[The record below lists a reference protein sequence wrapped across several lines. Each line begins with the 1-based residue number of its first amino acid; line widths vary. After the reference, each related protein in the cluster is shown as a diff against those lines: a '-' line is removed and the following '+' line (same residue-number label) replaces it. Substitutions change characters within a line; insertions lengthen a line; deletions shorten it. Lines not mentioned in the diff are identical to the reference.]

1 MKTVAAL
8 ALLLAVGCT
17 YVTVAP
23 AVVADA
29 GGVEAAPDLLP
40 VSVDMRE
47 SDSSPDALQTN
58 QVAPPDLMPVDLKPC
73 KPADHFAGFC

>member
-1 MKTVAAL
+1 MRRLVL
-8 ALLLAVGCT
+8 CLLLTGCT

-23 AVVADA
+23 TVVADA
-29 GGVEAAPDLLP
+29 GGVEVAPDTLP

-47 SDSSPDALQTN
+47 SDSATDLLQIN

-73 KPADHFAGFC
+73 SQAAHISGLC